1 MRDFFALESRSDIL
15 RISGQWKDRRDQSD
29 ELLSDVE
36 DMLRTLVMVRLGRLD
51 ASAVQGYPAPWQRM
65 AAQGDVSAFV
75 KLMDAVAR
83 ARQLKGNQ
91 VTWQAVVERLLLSLM
106 EEKSQWST

>member
-1 MRDFFALESRSDIL
+1 MRRS
-15 RISGQWKDRRDQSD
+15 
-29 ELLSDVE
+29 
-36 DMLRTLVMVRLGRLD
+36 
-51 ASAVQGYPAPWQRM
+51 ASAAEGFPAPWRRI
-65 AAQGDVSAFV
+65 AAQGEVSAFV

-106 EEKSQWST
+106 EEKSQWLT